1 MKFSKSVAANAYD
14 RIPNEEIRE
23 ELNTENVNK
32 IMEWLLR
39 MGMMMK
45 RRSNRGRIVI

>member
-1 MKFSKSVAANAYD
+1 MKFSKSVVGNAYD

-23 ELNTENVNK
+23 LNTANVNK

-39 MGMMMK
+39 MGTMRK